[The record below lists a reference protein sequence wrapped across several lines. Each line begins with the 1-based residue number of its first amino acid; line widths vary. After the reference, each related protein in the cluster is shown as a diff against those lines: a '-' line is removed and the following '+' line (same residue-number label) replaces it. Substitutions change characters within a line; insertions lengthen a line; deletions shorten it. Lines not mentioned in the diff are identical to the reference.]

1 MTGAMTRRIGEFRR
15 PERGHRASGDRV
27 EPAMTI
33 TIFLAEHQAIVREGV
48 RRLLENQRGFR
59 VVGQASEGHQT
70 IRLLER
76 LKPRVLVVAMAM
88 PGRNALDITR
98 EVRRR
103 GLKTAIV
110 VLTMYGEERCVLDAL
125 RSVVSAYVTKQA
137 RSADLVR
144 AIRRAAGGQR
154 YVSVPWSRYGV
165 GDWLRRADATA
176 INGGYTA
183 LTAREREIF
192 ELVIRG
198 ESSARIARRLAI
210 SRRTAEAHRANV
222 MRKLHVTS
230 YVDLV
235 RYGAAYGL
243 LDLSG
248 GEWTPGR
255 GASD

>member
-1 MTGAMTRRIGEFRR
+1 
-15 PERGHRASGDRV
+15 
-27 EPAMTI
+27 MTI

-48 RRLLENQRGFR
+48 RRLLENQRGFK
-59 VVGQASEGHQT
+59 VVGQASEGHQA
-70 IRLLER
+70 IRLLDR

-125 RSVVSAYVTKQA
+125 RNGASAYVTKQA
-137 RSADLVR
+137 KSADLVR
-144 AIRRAAGGQR
+144 AIRSAAAGQR

-165 GDWLRRADATA
+165 EDWLRRADATA
-176 INGGYTA
+176 INGYTA
-183 LTAREREIF
+183 LTAREREVF
-192 ELVIRG
+192 ELVIKG

-248 GEWTPGR
+248 GESMPRR
-255 GASD
+255 GATD